1 MPIGCRLLRLGSDMR
16 RREFITLFGGAA
28 AVWPIAV
35 HAQQPD
41 RIYRIGVLMST
52 DEFDLIEFA
61 SVRTFAAALEKLGW
75 VQGRNLEMTVRW
87 AAGDPQRME
96 ANARELV
103 SVAPAALLVKG
114 ANVPAAQRA
123 TATIPIVFVV
133 LGDANAE
140 TYVGSFARPR
150 GNMTGFTSYERALV
164 GKRLTIL
171 RQLASQVTRVL
182 YIRSQMTGTD
192 TLPLYEQLVADA
204 GAVHVPITDAA
215 CENEAEIAGAVQ
227 SFARQPGGGLM
238 AAFDAFTT
246 VHRSKIIDLAVR
258 SGLPAIY
265 PLRAFVQSGGLCS
278 YGFDQDEQFRQ
289 AAGYVA
295 RILNGEKPGALPV
308 QAPNKFDL
316 LINLKAAKVLGLD
329 VPSGLL
335 ATADEVI
342 E

>member
-1 MPIGCRLLRLGSDMR
+1 MN
-16 RREFITLFGGAA
+16 
-28 AVWPIAV
+28 
-35 HAQQPD
+35 
-41 RIYRIGVLMST
+41 T
-52 DEFDLIEFA
+52 DESDPNELA
-61 SVRTFAAALEKLGW
+61 SVRAFALALEKLGW

-103 SVAPAALLVKG
+103 RLAPAALLVKG

-123 TATIPIVFVV
+123 TAAIPIVFVV

-140 TYVGSFARPR
+140 TYAGSFARPR

-171 RQLASQVTRVL
+171 RQLAPRVTRVL
-182 YIRSQMTGTD
+182 YIRSRATGTD
-192 TLPLYEQLVADA
+192 TLPLYEQLIADA
-204 GAVHVPITDAA
+204 ATIHVPITDAA
-215 CENEAEIAGAVQ
+215 CENEAGISDAVQ
-227 SFARQPGGGLM
+227 PFGRQSGGGLM

-278 YGFDQDEQFRQ
+278 YGFDQDEQFRE
-289 AAGYVA
+289 AAAYVA

-308 QAPNKFDL
+308 QAPNKFEL
-316 LINLKAAKVLGLD
+316 LINLKAAKALGLD
-329 VPSGLL
+329 VPSALL